1 MREISG
7 IWRILLLVGASGAL
21 AACGASS
28 RPSGGV
34 AQTPVPEGPGDA
46 SPTPVAAISAP
57 SAPASEPADIGPAP
71 DATAEPEASPDPEP
85 MPIPKNTAVL
95 HFGDSMVFAG
105 FNQAISPRFRELG
118 VRFAVRSD
126 TGSSTV
132 HWSPK
137 IGQLVAD
144 TQPDLV
150 IINLG
155 GNEIAHQDPEAL
167 VPVVRHIVK
176 SIGGRPCVWVSPP
189 LWRQETGILEVI
201 REHSAPC
208 RFFDSNA
215 LVPGPIERKADGI
228 HPNLEGGARWAD
240 VFWQWLM
247 DERRGVDSP
256 WELRA
261 APPGEHQRRSGDGAV
276 ATRSAADSR

>member
-1 MREISG
+1 VKLETSIVRRAALAFAISG
-7 IWRILLLVGASGAL
+7 GLMGCAAGASPSRIETPRSPERGDDGPKMAL
-21 AACGASS
+21 SESPEARELEAGT
-28 RPSGGV
+28 PEV
-34 AQTPVPEGPGDA
+34 DTPVVD
-46 SPTPVAAISAP
+46 T
-57 SAPASEPADIGPAP
+57 
-71 DATAEPEASPDPEP
+71 PEADLSEAATVPDP

-105 FNQAISPRFRELG
+105 FNQALSPHFRELG

-137 IGQLVAD
+137 IGQVVAD

-150 IINLG
+150 IVNLG
-155 GNEIAHQDPEAL
+155 GNEIGHRDPQAL
-167 VPVVRHIVK
+167 VPVVKHIVE

-189 LWRQETGILEVI
+189 LWREETGILEVI

-215 LVPGPIERKADGI
+215 LVPGAIERKADGI
-228 HPNLEGGARWAD
+228 HPNLEGGAKWAG
-240 VFWQWLM
+240 VFWEWLM
-247 DERRGVDSP
+247 RERRGVKSP
-256 WELRA
+256 WELRP
-261 APPGEHQRRSGDGAV
+261 APPEEHRSP
-276 ATRSAADSR
+276 SAG